1 MTASG
6 TVRSPGT
13 SRASALPPDERR
25 AAIIEAT
32 LPILH
37 LYGSAVTTRQIA
49 AAAGIAEGTI
59 FRVFPDK
66 ESLIEAAV
74 ERALD
79 PEPGELLLAE
89 IDITLPLD
97 ERLAIAVGIVQER
110 FLSIWQLMTKV
121 GMAKP
126 PDSDASRERRQRGID
141 AMARL
146 FEPDRAQLRRDPA
159 QASALLHGLTLA
171 CSHPAISDGTPTPP
185 REIVA
190 LLLDGVRLPAASTES
205 PGPPSRSSRSRKRVD

>member
-1 MTASG
+1 MSASG
-6 TVRSPGT
+6 S
-13 SRASALPPDERR
+13 SRAAALPPDERR

-37 LYGSAVTTRQIA
+37 SYGSAVTTRQIA

-66 ESLIEAAV
+66 DSLIEAAV

-79 PEPGELLLAE
+79 PEPGERLLAE
-89 IDITLPLD
+89 IDITLPL
-97 ERLAIAVGIVQER
+97 EQRLVIAVAIMQER

-126 PDSDASRERRQRGID
+126 PDSDASRARRQRGID

-146 FEPDRAQLRRDPA
+146 FEPDRSQLRRDPA
-159 QASALLHGLTLA
+159 QSAALLHGLTLA

-185 REIVA
+185 AEIVA
-190 LLLDGVRLPAASTES
+190 LLLDGVRLPATPIPA
-205 PGPPSRSSRSRKRVD
+205 PPSRSSRSRKRVD